1 MRIIDITI
9 SIRMFMSNDEEEIPW
24 SESENEIPWANPTK
38 NAVSSVQVQGNSM
51 VGQYTETNAVMAM
64 ILAAVSYFMCGICS
78 AIPAVIIANGA
89 LQITSNQPGTSR
101 SWFGK
106 SCSNYGLGNDC
117 INHNWNNSLGLFLCI
132 NRRSWIISRCLIII

>member
-1 MRIIDITI
+1 MKKK
-9 SIRMFMSNDEEEIPW
+9 IPW

-38 NAVSSVQVQGNSM
+38 NAVSSVQVQRNSM

-89 LQITSNQPGTSR
+89 LQITSNHRDIQIMV
-101 SWFGK
+101 WQ

-117 INHNWNNSLGLFLCI
+117 INHNWNNCLGLFLCN
-132 NRRSWIISRCLIII
+132 NRRSWFISRC